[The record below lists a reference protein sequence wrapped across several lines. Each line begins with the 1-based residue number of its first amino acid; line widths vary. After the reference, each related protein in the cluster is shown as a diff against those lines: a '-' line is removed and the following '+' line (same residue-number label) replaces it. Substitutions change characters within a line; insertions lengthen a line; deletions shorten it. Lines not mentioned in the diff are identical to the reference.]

1 MQPTTTITSHLPPFL
16 TLSTRRSGLNH
27 AQCFPKRPLCV
38 ASFKKGSHRGIGRRL
53 GSGAMYAPVL
63 VVVGQLHVEGDRG
76 FIPQGLSGSH
86 SMYVIVNIARRRLQ
100 EVMMVASFGM
110 MMLTFLNPRDSERCK
125 PEFSS
130 RIVPQIV
137 IMLISP
143 AT

>member
-1 MQPTTTITSHLPPFL
+1 M
-16 TLSTRRSGLNH
+16 RRSSSLSANYTSKGTGG
-27 AQCFPKRPLCV
+27 
-38 ASFKKGSHRGIGRRL
+38 SFRRDYL
-53 GSGAMYAPVL
+53 
-63 VVVGQLHVEGDRG
+63 
-76 FIPQGLSGSH
+76 GSH

-125 PEFSS
+125 PEFPS